1 MSSTKKSTTAH
12 FQLLKLSTQIK
23 LGELTKHEQ
32 KLETHYTEL
41 LEKIGLNNDAGTAS
55 TDPREQLEGL
65 YEGVK
70 DLQVVQ
76 TNVHD
81 RMEDVQDL
89 VEFAA
94 ADPWSTETVVVQRK
108 QQLLREIRQRRG
120 LWQHNKLLGEM
131 LMASLEETEH
141 DQEDGELVRPQGSAS
156 GVSEDDVY
164 EFLKTE
170 VFQERED
177 FSRAKTQRQQKAL
190 LEARNELGQFGDCML
205 HGCEPV
211 TEEDVTCCVAALLR
225 DKAFLNPDVV
235 ALFTDAQRNQ
245 AIIKELSDVLT
256 IELSNV
262 GEWRWPEAGVTVD
275 IQRGMNGRFRCM
287 LQEEAI
293 TLLLFQYIGIKWS
306 IKMKAVLR
314 TLLDSVS
321 ENTLK
326 MGWETSVDS
335 VRATMMRQFQ
345 MFALADSMQ
354 SAGRGPYDEN
364 EDAADDEKEDEKADK
379 QDIIRRLL
387 VEAHLHQTLT
397 TEGKK
402 PSPLVAV
409 MTDLEFFGPSVSH
422 EAVFA
427 CLRFLGVRDNML
439 NVFRRYTEIPLLFP
453 GFTKP
458 KIMQRGLPVSRVMT
472 MFLAEVELFAMD
484 YLVLASSGVFLYRS
498 HDDICFFDTEEAKVL
513 RAWSEMQRY
522 AQRVGLKF
530 NDEKSG
536 SIRLS
541 AGSGAAKAEVGPAPL
556 PATPIQ
562 WGLLE
567 LQSNGTVSI
576 RQDEVT
582 AFATEMA
589 DRLAAA
595 TSTFTWINVYNKY
608 MVFFLRNFGKPS
620 PIFGLGH
627 IEDALSTL
635 RRIHGLVFPK
645 TNGDTLGYLREQI
658 TRGRHGPAP
667 TMPAAW
673 VYWPMNVGGL
683 GLCNPFLAIW
693 AVKES
698 MYKYLSEHH
707 TRADREWPGLKK
719 NWEWQPPFSTVFG
732 ELKRKYELFAE
743 RIEMDGRKWIEDCS
757 GHERFAYMKS
767 SKFKDTERDCGRCEP
782 NFDDTFTLRTFSEY
796 VEVQPKVLGSA
807 LTTEFETLLLKTDEC
822 SPSPSTMLLQE
833 VLEMFKDAHVT
844 GRLVEW
850 VAHIYSPQL
859 MEEFGTLSFFSRELL
874 PAQLIESIK
883 KKAVTWQHV
892 ELQTLLKRSFIVWVC
907 LCARTQLTD
916 FVNPPELARR
926 PPSIRKAIICHAR
939 ALFAAIAAN
948 SLGTTI
954 IRPIFGAAPQ
964 YEDTVRLVVPIYIL
978 VEVVVDVLRIPMPVL
993 NAIVG
998 LSVSWLKA
1006 FTIPKL
1012 VMEWQSIENAHMFA
1026 FVALST
1032 ANLYASG
1039 VVLRY
1044 LANYGRSHRLVELSV
1059 GAVVFILQIVGT
1071 SAVIGLVAHVA
1082 SHFLQSP
1089 EKALEARILYF
1100 CVAWFA
1106 LNKYWK
1112 KALGDMLVLLLAT
1125 HDKTKD
1131 IKTS

>member
-41 LEKIGLNNDAGTAS
+41 LEKIGLNNDAVTAS

-81 RMEDVQDL
+81 KMEDIQDL

-94 ADPWSTETVVVQRK
+94 ADPWSTETVVAQRK

-141 DQEDGELVRPQGSAS
+141 DQVDGELVRPQGSALESVAVGGENNEPLAKMTKEETQERLESYFFQRS

-170 VFQERED
+170 VFQEREN

-275 IQRGMNGRFRCM
+275 IQRGMNGRFR
-287 LQEEAI
+287 LHRDQVEYQNEGGI
-293 TLLLFQYIGIKWS
+293 THTFGF
-306 IKMKAVLR
+306 
-314 TLLDSVS
+314 
-321 ENTLK
+321 
-326 MGWETSVDS
+326 DS

-379 QDIIRRLL
+379 QDIIR
-387 VEAHLHQTLT
+387 Q
-397 TEGKK
+397 
-402 PSPLVAV
+402 
-409 MTDLEFFGPSVSH
+409 
-422 EAVFA
+422 
-427 CLRFLGVRDNML
+427 
-439 NVFRRYTEIPLLFP
+439 
-453 GFTKP
+453 
-458 KIMQRGLPVSRVMT
+458 
-472 MFLAEVELFAMD
+472 
-484 YLVLASSGVFLYRS
+484 
-498 HDDICFFDTEEAKVL
+498 
-513 RAWSEMQRY
+513 
-522 AQRVGLKF
+522 
-530 NDEKSG
+530 
-536 SIRLS
+536 
-541 AGSGAAKAEVGPAPL
+541 
-556 PATPIQ
+556 
-562 WGLLE
+562 
-567 LQSNGTVSI
+567 
-576 RQDEVT
+576 
-582 AFATEMA
+582 
-589 DRLAAA
+589 
-595 TSTFTWINVYNKY
+595 
-608 MVFFLRNFGKPS
+608 
-620 PIFGLGH
+620 
-627 IEDALSTL
+627 
-635 RRIHGLVFPK
+635 
-645 TNGDTLGYLREQI
+645 
-658 TRGRHGPAP
+658 
-667 TMPAAW
+667 
-673 VYWPMNVGGL
+673 
-683 GLCNPFLAIW
+683 
-693 AVKES
+693 
-698 MYKYLSEHH
+698 
-707 TRADREWPGLKK
+707 
-719 NWEWQPPFSTVFG
+719 
-732 ELKRKYELFAE
+732 
-743 RIEMDGRKWIEDCS
+743 RIETDGRKWIEDCS

-807 LTTEFETLLLKTDEC
+807 LTTEFETLLLKADEC

-883 KKAVTWQHV
+883 KKAITW
-892 ELQTLLKRSFIVWVC
+892 
-907 LCARTQLTD
+907 
-916 FVNPPELARR
+916 
-926 PPSIRKAIICHAR
+926 
-939 ALFAAIAAN
+939 
-948 SLGTTI
+948 
-954 IRPIFGAAPQ
+954 
-964 YEDTVRLVVPIYIL
+964 
-978 VEVVVDVLRIPMPVL
+978 
-993 NAIVG
+993 
-998 LSVSWLKA
+998 
-1006 FTIPKL
+1006 
-1012 VMEWQSIENAHMFA
+1012 
-1026 FVALST
+1026 
-1032 ANLYASG
+1032 
-1039 VVLRY
+1039 
-1044 LANYGRSHRLVELSV
+1044 
-1059 GAVVFILQIVGT
+1059 
-1071 SAVIGLVAHVA
+1071 
-1082 SHFLQSP
+1082 
-1089 EKALEARILYF
+1089 
-1100 CVAWFA
+1100 
-1106 LNKYWK
+1106 
-1112 KALGDMLVLLLAT
+1112 
-1125 HDKTKD
+1125 
-1131 IKTS
+1131 